1 MADNNKKINVK
12 DRIKKKMPESEWF
25 RNVGKSIGYTTMDLI
40 TDIMPN
46 TSDAISWNK
55 DNMATALDL
64 VSDIRKNNGVRNM
77 FNKQIKNLPQVKLL
91 EQIKQNALDDIKSGK
106 FYNKDRSPGGSFGDD
121 GDFSFDDDLFGDVD
135 VQFVDDEGE
144 TVDFDNETSTSD
156 NGSRPPI
163 TVINTMPLAKAVKSS
178 TVATIETM
186 SSIAGQQLAV
196 ENEKI
201 MFNQQSVNSILSGLN
216 SINDNLALLVEFNA
230 DSTAKFHGAA
240 IKYYEQS
247 IEMMSNQ
254 DKETKR
260 RKVKETIDLFTS
272 KGSIKFEEYFKHVK
286 QNLVDIKD
294 ENAMLGQL
302 VDTIANPMMLE
313 GLAAQPGMIIPEI
326 IKGIIPKYIKST
338 LGDLDKNLSSLGPAI
353 LAKIGSFENSDS
365 PLLQMINKV
374 FGFNPKISKT
384 IDLGDYEKGAI
395 QWDGESKKAL
405 VEVIPSYLRRIE
417 SALTGEEE
425 RIFNY
430 KKGKFDTR
438 DNIKKS
444 YDEAVKDAEISG
456 YSDFKF
462 QARDL
467 ARKFELSEKAMAEFE
482 EDLLGYLSTMTNKG
496 KMIRPGSR
504 KDADGFEI
512 NEFIEY
518 GIAGGDPDRQKFLE
532 KIIRSMD
539 KKTLTEA
546 WTAGI
551 RDSVDRV
558 NKVYDEMREDSTY
571 ASVYNDTD
579 KEGKLRYS
587 PDKLKGGIR
596 DVFGLS
602 NLDYLRDIR
611 SLLIKGIKVFP
622 VNRKRFREGKDDPS
636 REFALKEKYEE
647 QQRVET
653 EKKLKEEADKKI
665 RQYSTHGKSIED
677 SAYMS
682 DEDWF
687 NTVDIEEFVYDENSK
702 TGKTMKKVKKLS
714 DKIGDKVF
722 DILMG
727 DEDYINQLIA
737 KYDKR
742 FGNGKPVIQ
751 NIKEMFNDTSK
762 AVMSYFTGQ
771 PYVTSD
777 GVQVEGNENAIFG
790 KITKFFT
797 GTMEKLKG
805 KEDGEDGV
813 IGKFISDVS
822 EGFNKFKTSL
832 FGDKALSEQD
842 TEKTHTNIMKLIKE
856 RLPKAVGYG
865 YGSAVVKTLFA
876 SKMGILG
883 NFLLPGGGLSAALIG
898 TAYGFLKQSETYNKF
913 MFGELDENGERKG
926 GLISKAWQDKYKE
939 HASTIK
945 KGAGIGIVGSLL
957 LPGGPVLGGLV
968 GIGASFAAKNEAFQE
983 FLFGKDYKTD
993 EKKSMMNG
1001 AFGKVFKKFTGDS
1014 DPKLAKFLGTAGIG
1028 VGIAQGVGLLP
1039 SFLLPG
1045 GPIMG
1050 SLLGLAGGIA
1060 ASSDKFQEFLLGEK
1074 DVDGQRYGGLLHKVT
1089 NWFDITFARPLA
1101 IKMTEINDKIYGFMR
1116 KKVFDPIAR
1125 SFEPMIYAV
1134 KNVAIDIKNGIVD
1147 AFSKVTNPIVEAFKD
1162 YVIKPVGK
1170 LLKKTIVDPIKWML
1184 KKTFGLI
1191 GKSILGVL
1199 TAPLGIINFL
1209 GKSADKYN
1217 AHAEVRH
1224 EQRNRRRA
1232 YDKAHKDGTWNY
1244 WDRRAAGK
1252 MTKEEKQELINEK
1265 LKYRDG
1271 KTWGQ
1276 RKKEQKKDYKDEMAR
1291 RKEKR
1296 DAMIKQYEEDKK
1308 IAKESGF
1315 KFRSKKQKERREQ
1328 ELKEKEAWVQE
1339 QQLMQA
1345 QDTSEKVSNISD
1357 NVIQLADYQDKT
1369 SSKLDTITNTVKEGF
1384 NKLADKLGFETNN
1397 KPVTEQE
1404 EDHMAKIYE
1413 FLDNEASKDEG
1424 VTLKEALDGLKGE
1437 FKELA
1442 DHLKESDKVDN
1453 STPAGVKP
1461 SDIVNISDSDMAKI
1475 YKYLDSKVQEDEN
1488 VTLRG
1493 ALDNLPEDFK
1503 PLFKNKKST
1512 TIDTGDNRIVDLNEV
1527 RKKLRKDDQSHADG
1541 LDEVPKD
1548 GYLAELH
1555 KGEMV
1560 VPEKPAGKL
1569 RGLMDKAGKG
1579 FKGLTD
1585 VLSDVSEDDV
1595 DNRGEN
1601 NSSEKE
1607 SKGLMGAIGGLFG
1620 GLTSLIGRMTTSE
1633 RRDRED
1639 NALQLTDME
1648 ADRLKELE
1656 DQERR
1661 KSVMRKGV
1669 DFVQSKIAERK
1680 KAKDEQNWRD
1690 RLINAIKGVGHNV
1703 ADAGLNLFDMIKN
1716 GISGL
1721 MDGFGNFGSLLSS
1734 LAVPLGV
1741 AGLISLGNNYTKS
1754 EEYIQG
1760 HTDADGTLV
1769 SDDYHIQKYRTLFS
1783 ARDSI
1788 FVKPAK
1794 ALKKKLIDP
1803 TVEVSKKIY
1812 NSKLGQKVLQPIG
1825 SKIKNSKLGQA
1836 ITSKFGK
1843 KAAGTAD
1850 NVIDFAAA
1858 KAAKEAAESG
1868 SGKAV
1873 SNVIDF
1879 AAAKAAKGGDDLAKG
1894 AAKGTGKV
1902 INLAEAKLA
1911 KEAVE
1916 SGSGKAVAK
1925 VIGEGVEG
1933 AASKGGLIQKLIT
1946 VGKEAV
1952 EVLAKKAMEKFPKAA
1967 KIGTKLLQFVEP
1979 AFKALL
1985 KNADSILA
1993 KFTKKITAVFTK
2005 IGLGASTA
2013 FIADAVF
2020 AVGDLITGFTAG
2032 NAGNLFGVS
2041 TENVDARMRIISS
2054 LIQAVFNFNFMAI
2067 ISLINEITNMMF
2079 NFNFLRQ
2086 LAIGIYNLTGGKQ
2099 EFGMRI
2105 TSKQIDACKSI
2116 DEAVALMGLTP
2127 EEISMLKDGN
2137 DWVDFS
2143 TVKNK
2148 DLGGVISS
2156 AEQMELARLQYN
2168 LANGTKLNSQ
2178 AWIDKESKTFGSKV
2192 MDGIKKV
2199 FTKES
2204 AQQKISK
2211 YQNKAATKSAK
2222 AEEYREKA
2230 ANSNNIFSKGWN
2242 NSMAWLNEKS
2252 AKRAEKKVAKVTAKA
2267 PEKKEKAERKVA
2279 YYTEKA
2285 ANAGSLTKWYYN
2297 WRKNANEK
2305 KVARY
2310 TLSSDG
2316 SQVIQEA
2323 SIDGSNSS
2331 EVSERAIDK
2340 AMSPETFKMLHGT
2353 LAEGKTMTDGYGNV
2367 YDHNGNVIQD
2377 GDGNYYD
2384 SQGNLLEDGAGMGYG
2399 DRQDYYID
2407 AHRNQ
2412 KTSQPKAKKK
2422 LNIGNAVAE
2431 TIRANMLMTPGGAAI
2446 ALGSKLFGKN
2456 KKAEDYIMVPIMDA
2470 EGNIVSYQSKLI
2482 DDVTEV
2488 EGFDT
2493 TEVID
2498 TEKTKNQQII
2508 PQVDEKGNIVSYTT
2522 TDKNKTKTGLFGR
2535 ISTAVSSLFGFGGS
2549 NSSSNS
2555 IDNSSSVTN
2564 NTGDTYTTNNEID
2577 TTPFGPLTEAINSL
2591 VNYDPTNNVDEEGNI
2606 KTGGILLAISD
2617 PVGFITK
2624 KLANYGIDAYE
2635 LATGK
2640 EVAPED
2646 INKAVTIFNM
2656 LSDPLGYLYGKTK
2669 NYMTTADEEGKTGWD
2684 KTKEWT
2690 SDKWDTTKTFFGNNL
2705 KTSKKI
2711 LGKAYDT
2718 VTKPIKWV
2726 GDQYKE
2732 FGDNPWAYTLNRA
2745 ADLNRNVYFGAKDK
2759 ITKVGNFATDKIDKA
2774 KGWIND
2780 KFGDK
2785 ISTAK
2790 EKVGNFMNDKFGFV
2804 TEGVNSDNS
2813 LGYNIGRVA
2822 GNIYQELD
2830 TKKDE
2835 MINNVKETISN
2846 ALDKIGKM
2854 FTWVRDEMPKK
2865 IQEGI
2870 GKVTDFLWYELPKKI
2885 GEGVEWA
2892 VKKIGEGVEWVK
2904 TELPKKVGE
2913 LKDKFIEGFQKM
2925 WKTVTDSVTEKVNDM
2940 KETFSKENIKKVFT
2954 EKVEGVKKAW
2964 DNFTGSFGDIF
2975 DDIKSHIKLPDISF
2989 SIDDI
2994 KTFIGDMFK
3003 GFNDGAGGSG
3013 AGKSG
3018 PDRTDYVKPIK
3029 HTFSST
3035 ELLKPMN
3042 SSSSTNNVSNTNNNK
3057 FVFYSQSD
3065 ERWSKD
3071 ALGNKTMKD
3080 AGCGPTSLAMA
3091 ISQLTG
3097 EQITPDTV
3105 AKLGKEHL
3113 PGYSQFSL
3121 FPSVADKLNMNYDE
3135 GYDNSFI
3142 VKNLRKGIPVV
3153 LSGRTNA
3160 TGTPYTAE
3168 GHVVTAS
3175 HMSGNN
3181 VFIQDPRGEGYSRY
3195 YPLTSVLTGL
3205 NKGMIVTPSSTT
3217 NVAKLSG
3224 GSISDIN
3231 LDNQLYRQ
3239 NMGTLGDHGEYID
3252 LNEDS
3257 GKAGAA
3263 QVTVADKVLSY
3274 ARAFLANT
3282 SKFSYSQPQRHKI
3295 DNNGNKA
3302 DCSSFVSHVLTV
3314 AGDAGKV
3321 AGTSQTFWDSIGSKV
3336 DNPQIGDV
3344 VCQKGHVGLYSGD
3357 GNYIHMSGRKY
3368 GIKESKA
3375 IQNGNNPHRGYKRVL
3390 KNPSALVDP
3399 TITGGNSL
3407 LGTVVATSSGNP
3419 VTGEGG
3425 GTVSTSQ
3432 GSVPQYELLGPFAEM
3447 NKAANNMVASIFNG
3461 KEVDLYAAPEVS
3473 AGSTDGSTGGS
3484 VDISGETDTAKAVYK
3499 FFTGKGY
3506 TPAAACGI
3514 LGNMEQESGV
3524 NPKSIQGGGK
3534 GPAAG
3539 ICQWENYNQKSARWK
3554 GLSDYASSKGKDWT
3568 DLQSQLEWLDM
3579 ELQGKDSRTLSL
3591 LKQKVGGYEQ
3601 FKALTDV
3608 DKATLVFEEAFE
3620 RAKKPNMNRRYNAA
3634 KTYFSKFASA
3644 GSGDEE
3650 GAGYGFTMAT
3660 SAETPPSSGIP
3671 TSMNGWAYYDQND
3684 PKWQEDIS
3692 NKKIG
3697 PSGCGMASHAMMLT
3711 SMFGKQVTPV
3721 TVGKWARKAGY
3732 WGDKGMAW
3740 AMPSEIASK
3749 LGLTITKSNTN
3760 GGGLGTSDL
3769 SNIKS
3774 QIKSGYPVILSGKGK
3789 KGDSN
3794 SPFTSGGHIVLAVG
3808 VDGSGNL
3815 IINDPRGASYTKS
3828 YTDNG
3833 ILNSGV
3839 GLRGYWAFDKP
3850 SGATLPSD
3858 WATGDFTATPGST
3871 GGGTTTVSTPQYEL
3885 LGPFAEM
3892 NKIATNMVASIF
3904 NGKEVDMYA
3913 AAESAT
3919 TGGASTGGS
3928 TGSVQ
3933 IDENLMYSGTDGFFQ
3948 ALSGAAMNTY
3958 NQYKNVFPSTILA
3971 QAACESAWGKSPVAK
3986 SDKNLFG
3993 IKWTGDHNPL
4003 ITVEQ
4008 GKKCPSNEQGGA
4020 RPYNRYKSFG
4030 DSVLDHGWFL
4040 NTMSPYKATLA
4051 AKTPTDQ
4058 IEKLGVSGYA
4068 EAGTYGKTL
4077 LSIYNKY
4084 DLNKYNP
4091 GNTSAGAGEGD
4102 GKTYMVS
4109 SKATYNKSIN
4119 TGVNKTDVTRE
4130 RELEAITKKVNVAFN
4145 NINTADPISYTEIL
4159 KLIMQELHAIN
4170 SNTAATASGVNNIEI
4185 ISANTAVS
4193 DVMHSNTT
4201 TNKNKANSSRTMN
4214 RQTQTNSTGY
4224 QNARNIAGYK
4234 K

>member
-55 DNMATALDL
+55 ENMTTALDL

-106 FYNKDRSPGGSFGDD
+106 FYNKDRTPGGSFGDD
-121 GDFSFDDDLFGDVD
+121 GDFGFDDDLFGDVD
-135 VQFVDDEGE
+135 VQFIDDEGE
-144 TVDFDNETSTSD
+144 TTDFDNETSTSD

-163 TVINTMPLAKAVKSS
+163 TVINTMPLAKAVQSS

-260 RKVKETIDLFTS
+260 RKVKETLDLFTS
-272 KGSIKFEEYFKHVK
+272 KGSVKLDAYFKQVK
-286 QNLVDIKD
+286 QNLTDIKD

-504 KDADGFEI
+504 KGADGFEI
-512 NEFIEY
+512 NEFIDY

-558 NKVYDEMREDSTY
+558 NKVYDEMRDDSTY

-596 DVFGLS
+596 DVFGLT

-622 VNRKRFREGKDDPS
+622 DNRKRFREGKDDPS

-665 RQYSTHGKSIED
+665 KQYSTHGKSIED

-687 NTVDIEEFVYDENSK
+687 NTVDVEEFTYDENSK

-727 DEDYINQLIA
+727 DEDYIDQLIA

-797 GTMEKLKG
+797 GSMEKLKG

-898 TAYGFLKQSETYNKF
+898 TAYGFLKQSETYNRF

-1074 DVDGQRYGGLLHKVT
+1074 DIDGQRYGGLLHKVT

-1125 SFEPMIYAV
+1125 SFEPMLYAV

-1162 YVIKPVGK
+1162 YVIKPVSET
-1170 LLKKTIVDPIKWML
+1170 LKKTIVDPIKWML

-1199 TAPLGIINFL
+1199 TAPLGIINVL

-1217 AHAEVRH
+1217 ARAEVRH

-1276 RKKEQKKDYKDEMAR
+1276 RKKEQKKDYKDEMAS
-1291 RKEKR
+1291 RKEKL
-1296 DAMIKQYEEDKK
+1296 DVMNKKYEEDKK
-1308 IAKESGF
+1308 FAKENGF
-1315 KFRSKKQKERREQ
+1315 KYRSKKQKEKREE
-1328 ELKEKEAWVQE
+1328 ELKAKERWYQE
-1339 QQLMQA
+1339 QQLLQS
-1345 QDTSEKVSNISD
+1345 QETDEKVSKIAD
-1357 NVIQLADYQDKT
+1357 NVIEFPKQTDRVVDKLSDLQDT
-1369 SSKLDTITNTVKEGF
+1369 LRDGF
-1384 NKLADKLGFETNN
+1384 NKLMG
-1397 KPVTEQE
+1397 KP
-1404 EDHMAKIYE
+1404 
-1413 FLDNEASKDEG
+1413 DNESKKNNVIPFHQGGDYG
-1424 VTLKEALDGLKGE
+1424 NVTKEDLNNIHNYLGE
-1437 FKELA
+1437 PTVE
-1442 DHLKESDKVDN
+1442 
-1453 STPAGVKP
+1453 VKP
-1461 SDIVNISDSDMAKI
+1461 SGAKVIPFHAGGDYGKVTDDDLNKIHNYIDTENKKEEDNKKPTLFKDALSGFWGEVKDLADAIKENKKAKESAKTYVYDPNRERKRITNKDLKDSG
-1475 YKYLDSKVQEDEN
+1475 KVIDFNKKLQED
-1488 VTLRG
+1488 
-1493 ALDNLPEDFK
+1493 DH
-1503 PLFKNKKST
+1503 
-1512 TIDTGDNRIVDLNEV
+1512 
-1527 RKKLRKDDQSHADG
+1527 SHKDG
-1541 LDEVPKD
+1541 LDMVPND
-1548 GYLAELH
+1548 GYVAELH

-1560 VPEKPAGKL
+1560 VPEKQAGPLRKL
-1569 RGLMDKAGKG
+1569 MNKVGNG
-1579 FKGLTD
+1579 FKGITD
-1585 VLSDVSEDDV
+1585 VLSETSEDDIV
-1595 DNRGEN
+1595 LDSKEEDK
-1601 NSSEKE
+1601 STEKGTL
-1607 SKGLMGAIGGLFG
+1607 KGLISGMGGLFG
-1620 GLTSLIGRMTTSE
+1620 GLTSLIGNMTGSE

-1639 NALQLTDME
+1639 NALQLSDME

-1703 ADAGLNLFDMIKN
+1703 SDAGLNLFDMIKN

-1760 HTDADGTLV
+1760 RTDADGTLV
-1769 SDDYHIQKYRTLFS
+1769 SDDYHVQKYRTLFS

-1803 TVEVSKKIY
+1803 TVEVGKKIY

-1843 KAAGTAD
+1843 KTAGTAD

-1858 KAAKEAAESG
+1858 KAARS
-1868 SGKAV
+1868 
-1873 SNVIDF
+1873 
-1879 AAAKAAKGGDDLAKG
+1879 GDDLAKG
-1894 AAKGTGKV
+1894 AVKGTGKV
-1902 INLAEAKLA
+1902 VSLAEAKLA

-1925 VIGEGVEG
+1925 AIGEGVEG

-1952 EVLAKKAMEKFPKAA
+1952 ETLAKKAMEKFPKAA
-1967 KIGTKLLQFVEP
+1967 KIGTELLQFVEP

-1993 KFTKKITAVFTK
+1993 KFTKKITAVFAK

-2013 FIADAVF
+2013 FIADVVF
-2020 AVGDLITGFTAG
+2020 AVGDLVTGFTAG

-2054 LIQAVFNFNFMAI
+2054 LIQTLFNFNFMAI

-2156 AEQMELARLQYN
+2156 AEQMELARLQFN
-2168 LANGTKLNSQ
+2168 LANDTKLSSQ

-2204 AQQKISK
+2204 TQQKISK
-2211 YQNKAATKSAK
+2211 YQNKATTKSAK

-2252 AKRAEKKVAKVTAKA
+2252 AKRAEKKMAKVTAKA

-2353 LAEGKTMTDGYGNV
+2353 IAEGKTMTDGYGNV

-2422 LNIGNAVAE
+2422 LDIGNAVAE

-2446 ALGSKLFGKN
+2446 ALASKLFDKN
-2456 KKAEDYIMVPIMDA
+2456 KKAEDYTMVPIMNA
-2470 EGNIVSYQSKLI
+2470 EGDIVSYQSQLI

-2498 TEKTKNQQII
+2498 TKKTKNQQII
-2508 PQVDEKGNIVSYTT
+2508 PQMDEKGNVVSYTT
-2522 TDKNKTKTGLFGR
+2522 VDKNKTKTGLFGR

-2555 IDNSSSVTN
+2555 VDNSSSVTN

-2591 VNYDPTNNVDEEGNI
+2591 VNYDPTDNVDEEGNI

-2669 NYMTTADEEGKTGWD
+2669 NYMTTTDEEGKTGWD

-2690 SDKWDTTKTFFGNNL
+2690 SDKWNTTKTFFGNNL

-2790 EKVGNFMNDKFGFV
+2790 EKVGNFMSDKFGFV

-2913 LKDKFIEGFQKM
+2913 LKDKFIEGFRNM

-2954 EKVEGVKKAW
+2954 GKVEEVKQAW
-2964 DNFTGSFGDIF
+2964 SNFTGSFTDIF
-2975 DDIKSHIKLPDISF
+2975 DDIKETFKIPQISLTWSDLTKF
-2989 SIDDI
+2989 FTDLVA
-2994 KTFIGDMFK
+2994 GFK
-3003 GFNDGAGGSG
+3003 DAGSSG
-3013 AGKSG
+3013 AGTSG
-3018 PDRTDYVKPIK
+3018 PDSTSYVKPVK

-3035 ELLKPMN
+3035 ELLKPMH
-3042 SSSSTNNVSNTNNNK
+3042 SSSSTSNVSNTNNNK

-3071 ALGNKTMKD
+3071 VLGNRTMKD

-3239 NMGTLGDHGEYID
+3239 NMGALGDHGEYIG
-3252 LNEDS
+3252 LNMDS
-3257 GKAGAA
+3257 GKTGAS

-3282 SKFSYSQPQRHKI
+3282 SKFSYSQPQRNKI

-3344 VCQKGHVGLYSGD
+3344 VCQQNHVGLYSGD
-3357 GNYIHMSGRKY
+3357 GNYIHMSGRKE

-3375 IQNGNNPHRGYKRVL
+3375 ISKWNNPHRGYKRVL

-3425 GTVSTSQ
+3425 TVSTSQ

-3447 NKAANNMVASIFNG
+3447 NKVANNMVASIFNG
-3461 KEVDLYAAPEVS
+3461 KEVDMYAAPEVS
-3473 AGSTDGSTGGS
+3473 TGSTGGS
-3484 VDISGETDTAKAVYK
+3484 VDISGETDTAKAVYT

-3539 ICQWENYNQKSARWK
+3539 ICQWENYNKKSARWK

-3620 RAKKPNMNRRYNAA
+3620 RAKKPNMDRRYNAA

-3684 PKWQEDIS
+3684 SKWQEDIS
-3692 NKKIG
+3692 GKKIG

-3732 WGDKGMAW
+3732 WGTGGMAW
-3740 AMPSEIASK
+3740 AMPTEIASK
-3749 LGLTITKSNTN
+3749 LGLSVVKSNTN
-3760 GGGLGTSDL
+3760 AGGLGTSDL
-3769 SNIKS
+3769 NNIKS

-3815 IINDPRGASYTKS
+3815 IINDPRGASFTKA

-3833 ILNSGV
+3833 VLNSGI

-3871 GGGTTTVSTPQYEL
+3871 GGGTTTVSAPQFEL

-3913 AAESAT
+3913 AAAAT
-3919 TGGASTGGS
+3919 TGGASTSGS

-3948 ALSGAAMNTY
+3948 SLSGAAMNTY

-3993 IKWTGDHNPL
+3993 IKWTGKHNPL
-4003 ITVEQ
+4003 ITVEK
-4008 GKKCPSNEQGGA
+4008 GKNCPGGEQGGA

-4068 EAGTYGKTL
+4068 EKSTYGKTL
-4077 LSIYNKY
+4077 MSIYNKY

-4091 GNTSAGAGEGD
+4091 GNTGAGAGEGD

-4130 RELEAITKKVNVAFN
+4130 RELEAITKKVNVAVN
-4145 NINTADPISYTEIL
+4145 NINTSDPISYTEIL

-4201 TNKNKANSSRTMN
+4201 TNKNKANSSRIVN
-4214 RQTQTNSTGY
+4214 RQAQTNSTGY

>member
-1 MADNNKKINVK
+1 
-12 DRIKKKMPESEWF
+12 
-25 RNVGKSIGYTTMDLI
+25 MDLI

-55 DNMATALDL
+55 DNMNTALNL

-91 EQIKQNALDDIKSGK
+91 EQIKQNAIADLKSGN
-106 FYNKDRSPGGSFGDD
+106 FYNKDRTPGGSFGDD
-121 GDFSFDDDLFGDVD
+121 GDFGFDDDLFGDVN
-135 VQFVDDEGE
+135 VQFIDDEGE
-144 TVDFDNETSTSD
+144 TTEFDSESPTGD

-163 TVINTMPLAKAVKSS
+163 AVINTMPLAKAVQSS
-178 TVATIETM
+178 TEATIETM
-186 SSIAGQQLAV
+186 SAIAGQQLAV

-254 DKETKR
+254 DKENKQ
-260 RKVKETIDLFTS
+260 RKVKETLDLFTS
-272 KGSIKFEEYFKHVK
+272 KGSVKLEEYIKHIK

-294 ENAMLGQL
+294 ENAMLGQF
-302 VDTIANPMMLE
+302 VDTIMDPMMLQ
-313 GLAAQPGMIIPEI
+313 GLASSPGMIIPEM

-365 PLLQMINKV
+365 PFLQMINKV
-374 FGFNPKISKT
+374 FGFNPKISKD

-456 YSDFKF
+456 YADFKF

-482 EDLLGYLSTMTNKG
+482 EDLLGYLAKMTNAG
-496 KMIRPGSR
+496 KMIRPGNR
-504 KDADGFEI
+504 KDADGFEF
-512 NEFIEY
+512 NEFIDYE
-518 GIAGGDPDRQKFLE
+518 IAGGDPDRQKFLE

-551 RDSVDRV
+551 RDSVERT
-558 NKVYDEMREDSTY
+558 NKAYDEMRGDSTY
-571 ASVYNDTD
+571 ASLYNDTD

-596 DVFGLS
+596 DAFGLT

-611 SLLIKGIKVFP
+611 SLLIKGIRVFP
-622 VNRKRFREGKDDPS
+622 DNRKRFKEGKDDPS

-653 EKKLKEEADKKI
+653 EKKMKEEANKKI
-665 RQYSTHGKSIED
+665 KQYSTHGKSIEET
-677 SAYMS
+677 AYIS
-682 DEDWF
+682 NDEWL
-687 NTVDIEEFVYDENSK
+687 NTVGVEEFIYDENTK
-702 TGKTMKKVKKLS
+702 TGKAMKKVKKLS
-714 DKIGDKVF
+714 DKVGDKVF
-722 DILMG
+722 EILMG
-727 DEDYINQLIA
+727 DEDYIEQLIK
-737 KYDKR
+737 KYDNR

-751 NIKEMFNDTSK
+751 NIKEMFGDTSK

-813 IGKFISDVS
+813 IGKFISDIS

-898 TAYGFLKQSETYNKF
+898 TAYGFLKQSETYNRF

-983 FLFGKDYKTD
+983 FLFGKDFKTD

-1001 AFGKVFKKFTGDS
+1001 AFGRVFKKFTGDS
-1014 DPKLAKFLGTAGIG
+1014 DPKLAKFLGTAGLG

-1125 SFEPMIYAV
+1125 SFEPMVYAV

-1162 YVIKPVGK
+1162 YVIKPVSK
-1170 LLKKTIVDPIKWML
+1170 ILKKTIVDPIKWML

-1199 TAPLGIINFL
+1199 TAPLGIINLL

-1232 YDKAHKDGTWNY
+1232 YDKDHKDGTWNY

-1271 KTWGQ
+1271 KTWRQ

-1308 IAKESGF
+1308 FAKENGF
-1315 KFRSKKQKERREQ
+1315 KYRSKKQKEQREQ
-1328 ELKEKEAWVQE
+1328 QLREKEAWIQE

-1345 QDTSEKVSNISD
+1345 QETTEKVSNISD
-1357 NVIQLADYQDKT
+1357 NVIQLAEYQDKT

-1384 NKLADKLGFETNN
+1384 NKLADKLGFENN
-1397 KPVTEQE
+1397 KSTTEQE
-1404 EDHMAKIYE
+1404 EDHMSKIYD
-1413 FLDNEASKDEG
+1413 FLDNEVSKDEN

-1442 DHLKESDKVDN
+1442 DHLKTTDKVDN

-1503 PLFKNKKST
+1503 PLFKNKKSI
-1512 TIDTGDNRIVDLNEV
+1512 TIDTGDNRIVNLNEV

-1541 LDEVPKD
+1541 LNEVPKD

-1595 DNRGEN
+1595 DNREEN
-1601 NSSEKE
+1601 KSSEKE
-1607 SKGLMGAIGGLFG
+1607 SKGLMSTIGGLFG
-1620 GLTSLIGRMTTSE
+1620 GLTTLIGNMTVAE
-1633 RRDRED
+1633 RKDRED
-1639 NALQLTDME
+1639 NALQLSDME

-1656 DQERR
+1656 DLERR
-1661 KSVMRKGV
+1661 KTVMRKGV

-1690 RLINAIKGVGHNV
+1690 RLINAIKGVGYNV

-1741 AGLISLGNNYTKS
+1741 AGLISLGDKYTES

-1760 HTDADGTLV
+1760 RTDVDGTLV
-1769 SDDYHIQKYRTLFS
+1769 SDDYHVQKYRTLFS

-1825 SKIKNSKLGQA
+1825 SKIKNSKLGQT
-1836 ITSKFGK
+1836 ISNKFGK

-1858 KAAKEAAESG
+1858 KAAR
-1868 SGKAV
+1868 
-1873 SNVIDF
+1873 
-1879 AAAKAAKGGDDLAKG
+1879 GGDNLAKG
-1894 AAKGTGKV
+1894 AVKGTGKV
-1902 INLAEAKLA
+1902 VNLAEAKLA
-1911 KEAVE
+1911 KEAAE

-1933 AASKGGLIQKLIT
+1933 ASSKGGIIQKLIT

-1952 EVLAKKAMEKFPKAA
+1952 EALAKKAMEKFPKAA
-1967 KIGTKLLQFVEP
+1967 KLGNKLLQFVEP

-1993 KFTKKITAVFTK
+1993 RFAKKITAVFAK

-2020 AVGDLITGFTAG
+2020 AVGDLVTGFTAG

-2054 LIQAVFNFNFMAI
+2054 LIQAVFNFNFMSI

-2105 TSKQIDACKSI
+2105 TSKQIDTCKSI

-2127 EEISMLKDGN
+2127 EEIAMLKDGN

-2143 TVKNK
+2143 SVKNE

-2168 LANGTKLNSQ
+2168 LANGTTLNSQ
-2178 AWIDKESKTFGSKV
+2178 AWIDKESKTFGAKA
-2192 MDGIKKV
+2192 MDGIKKL

-2204 AQQKISK
+2204 AQQKLSK
-2211 YQNKAATKSAK
+2211 YQTKATTKSTKAA
-2222 AEEYREKA
+2222 EYREKA

-2252 AKRAEKKVAKVTAKA
+2252 AKRAEKKSAKVAAKA
-2267 PEKKEKAERKVA
+2267 PKKKEKAERKVA

-2285 ANAGSLTKWYYN
+2285 ANAGTLTKWYYN

-2310 TLSSDG
+2310 TLSADG
-2316 SQVIQEA
+2316 SQVIQES
-2323 SIDGSNSS
+2323 SIDGSTGS
-2331 EVSERAIDK
+2331 EVTEGAIDK
-2340 AMSPETFKMLHGT
+2340 AMTPETFKMLYGT

-2422 LNIGNAVAE
+2422 LDIGDTVANV
-2431 TIRANMLMTPGGAAI
+2431 IRSNMLMTPGGAAI
-2446 ALGSKLFGKN
+2446 ALGSKLYGKN
-2456 KKAEDYIMVPIMDA
+2456 KKAEDYTMVPIMDA

-2488 EGFDT
+2488 EGFNT

-2498 TEKTKNQQII
+2498 TKKTKNQQII
-2508 PQVDEKGNIVSYTT
+2508 PQVDEKGNVVSFTT

-2535 ISTAVSSLFGFGGS
+2535 ISTAVSNLFGFGGS
-2549 NSSSNS
+2549 SSSNS
-2555 IDNSSSVTN
+2555 VDNSSSVTN

-2591 VNYDPTNNVDEEGNI
+2591 VNYDPTDNVDEEGNI
-2606 KTGGILLAISD
+2606 KTGGVLSAITN
-2617 PVGFITK
+2617 PVGFVTK
-2624 KLANYGIDAYE
+2624 KLANYGIDVYE
-2635 LATGK
+2635 LTTGK

-2646 INKAVTIFNM
+2646 VNKAVTIFNM
-2656 LSDPLGYLYGKTK
+2656 LSNPLGYLYSKTRD
-2669 NYMTTADEEGKTGWD
+2669 YMTTPDEEGKTRWD
-2684 KTKEWT
+2684 KTKDWT
-2690 SDKWDTTKTFFGNNL
+2690 SDKWNTAKTFFGNNL
-2705 KTSKKI
+2705 ETSKKI
-2711 LGKAYDT
+2711 LGKTWNT
-2718 VTKPIKWV
+2718 VTDPVKKYANWV
-2726 GDQYKE
+2726 GGEFKE
-2732 FGDNPWAYTLNRA
+2732 FGDNPWAYTLNSA
-2745 ADLNRNVYFGAKDK
+2745 ADLNRNIYFGAKDK
-2759 ITKVGNFATDKIDKA
+2759 ITKVKNFATDKIDKA
-2774 KGWIND
+2774 KGWVND
-2780 KFGDK
+2780 KFGDQ

-2790 EKVGNFMNDKFGFV
+2790 NAVGNFMSDKFGFV

-2822 GNIYQELD
+2822 GNIYNELD

-2835 MINNVKETISN
+2835 MINNVKETISG

-2870 GKVTDFLWYELPKKI
+2870 GKVTDFLWHELPNKI

-2892 VKKIGEGVEWVK
+2892 VNKIGEGVEWVK

-2940 KETFSKENIKKVFT
+2940 KETFSKENITRIFT
-2954 EKVEGVKKAW
+2954 EKVEEVKKAW
-2964 DNFTGSFGDIF
+2964 DNFTDSFGDIF
-2975 DDIKSHIKLPDISF
+2975 DDIKKHIKLPDISL
-2989 SIDDI
+2989 SLSDL
-2994 KTFIGDMFK
+2994 KSFISDLFK
-3003 GFNDGAGGSG
+3003 GFNDGGSSG
-3013 AGKSG
+3013 AGASG
-3018 PDRTDYVKPIK
+3018 PDSTSYVKPVK

-3071 ALGNKTMKD
+3071 VLGNRTMKD

-3205 NKGMIVTPSSTT
+3205 NKGMIITPSSTT
-3217 NVAKLSG
+3217 NVAKLSS

-3231 LDNQLYRQ
+3231 LDNQLYKQ
-3239 NMGTLGDHGEYID
+3239 SMGILGDHGEYIS

-3257 GKAGAA
+3257 GKAGAS
-3263 QVTVADKVLSY
+3263 QVTVADRVLSY

-3321 AGTSQTFWDSIGSKV
+3321 AGTSQTFWDSIGTKV

-3375 IQNGNNPHRGYKRVL
+3375 IQKGNNAHRGYKRVL

-3425 GTVSTSQ
+3425 TNADGTVSTSQ

-3447 NKAANNMVASIFNG
+3447 NKIANNMVASIFNG
-3461 KEVDLYAAPEVS
+3461 KEVDLYAVPETPVGS
-3473 AGSTDGSTGGS
+3473 NDGSTGGSTGGS

-3539 ICQWENYNQKSARWK
+3539 ICQWENYNKKSARWK

-3579 ELQGKDSRTLSL
+3579 ELQGKDSTTLSL
-3591 LKQKVGGYEQ
+3591 LKKKVGGYEQ

-3608 DKATLVFEEAFE
+3608 DKATLVFEESFE
-3620 RAKKPNMNRRYNAA
+3620 RAGKPNMSRRYSAA
-3634 KTYFSKFASA
+3634 KSYYSKFASA
-3644 GSGDEE
+3644 GAGDEE

-3660 SAETPPSSGIP
+3660 SAEAAPSSGIP
-3671 TSMNGWAYYDQND
+3671 SSMNGWAYYDQND
-3684 PKWQEDIS
+3684 TKWQEDIS
-3692 NKKIG
+3692 GKKIG

-3711 SMFGKQVTPV
+3711 TMFGKQVTPV

-3732 WGDKGMAW
+3732 WGDGGMAW
-3740 AMPSEIASK
+3740 TMPNAIASK
-3749 LGLTITKSNTN
+3749 LGLTVTKSNTN
-3760 GGGLGTSDL
+3760 GGGLGESDL

-3789 KGDSN
+3789 KGDSS

-3815 IINDPRGASYTKS
+3815 IINDPRGASYTKA

-3833 ILNSGV
+3833 VLNSGT

-3850 SGATLPSD
+3850 SSAALPSD
-3858 WATGDFTATPGST
+3858 WVTGDFTATPGSSGSSST
-3871 GGGTTTVSTPQYEL
+3871 GGGTTTVSAPQFEL

-3892 NKIATNMVASIF
+3892 NKIGTNLVASIF
-3904 NGKEVDMYA
+3904 NGKEVDMF
-3913 AAESAT
+3913 AT
-3919 TGGASTGGS
+3919 AVANTSTSGTTSGS
-3928 TGSVQ
+3928 TGTGTGSVT
-3933 IDENLMYSGTDGFFQ
+3933 IDENLMLSGTDGFFK
-3948 ALSGAAMNTY
+3948 ALSPAATSTY
-3958 NQYKNVFPSTILA
+3958 NQYKNIFPSTILA
-3971 QAACESAWGKSPVAK
+3971 QAALESAWGKSKVAQ

-3993 IKWTGDHNPL
+3993 IKWTGKHNPL
-4003 ITVEQ
+4003 ITVEK
-4008 GKKCPSNEQGGA
+4008 GRNCPGGEQGGA

-4040 NTMSPYKATLA
+4040 NNNGSRYNATLN
-4051 AKTPTDQ
+4051 AKTPSEQ
-4058 IEKLGVSGYA
+4058 ITALGKSGYA
-4068 EAGTYGKTL
+4068 EASTYGSKL
-4077 LSIYNKY
+4077 QNMVNKY
-4084 DLNKYNP
+4084 DLTKYNP
-4091 GNTSAGAGEGD
+4091 SGGAGNGEGD

-4109 SKATYNKSIN
+4109 PKASYNKSIN
-4119 TGVNKTDVTRE
+4119 TGINKTDVNRE
-4130 RELEAITKKVNVAFN
+4130 RELEAITKKVNVAVN
-4145 NINTADPISYTEIL
+4145 NINAADPISYTEIL
-4159 KLIMQELHAIN
+4159 KLIMQELQAIN

-4185 ISANTAVS
+4185 ISANTSVS
-4193 DVMHSNTT
+4193 DVIHSNTT